1 MKTKSIEEV
10 EANFRS
16 GAAVAPSRYAA
27 SVSKTTGVIA
37 AAIAG
42 EALWAQKMQTA
53 IANKTRAK
61 ALAKVTDSTWQEA
74 ASGKGAQRIGP
85 GMTAAADKQAA
96 NFTPYLA
103 ALQGIN
109 LPARTADPAQNVA
122 NRVTPIAITLA
133 AKKRALLG

>member
-27 SVSKTTGVIA
+27 AVAKTTGVIA

-53 IANKTRAK
+53 IANKTRMK
-61 ALAKVTDSTWQEA
+61 ALGKVTDSEWQEA

-85 GMTAAADKQAA
+85 GMTASAEKQSK
-96 NFTPYLA
+96 NFAPYLSS
-103 ALQGIN
+103 LQGIN
-109 LPARTADPAQNVA
+109 LPARTADPAQNVL
-122 NRVTPIAITLA
+122 NRVTPIAVALA
-133 AKKRALLG
+133 AKKKALLG